1 MTFSNRLIKTLSL
14 ALLFS
19 MALSTPLL
27 AKDKKEDAKLPEVTK
42 DGLHL
47 QPNTEAYAV
56 YALPGAS
63 LAQYDEVW
71 LIDCYVQ
78 FVKDWQRNYNLE
90 EISLEGQ
97 VSNREMEEI
106 KSKVAAEFKKVFTKV
121 LTDNGDKVV
130 SAAGKNVLVVRPAII
145 NLDPTAPDTQIGWQT
160 TVVRSAGSMT
170 LYMELYDS
178 TTNTLLARIIDP
190 QYDRE
195 AIAQRA
201 NTVTNTAA
209 ADRILT
215 MWAKR
220 LAEHLGSTQKATG

>member
-19 MALSTPLL
+19 LALSAPVL
-27 AKDKKEDAKLPEVTK
+27 AKDKKDDKLPEVTK

-47 QPNTEAYAV
+47 QPDTKAYAV

-63 LAQYDEVW
+63 LEQYDEVW

-78 FVKDWQRNYNLE
+78 FAKDWQRNYNLE
-90 EISLEGQ
+90 EVSLEGMI
-97 VSNREMEEI
+97 SNKDMEDI
-106 KSKVAAEFKKVFTKV
+106 KSKVAAEFKEVFTKV
-121 LTDNGDKVV
+121 LTENGDKVV

-145 NLDPTAPDTQIGWQT
+145 NLDPTAPDVQMGWQGS
-160 TVVRSAGSMT
+160 VVRSAGSMT

-178 TTNTLLARIIDP
+178 ETDTLLARIIDP
-190 QYDRE
+190 QADRE
-195 AIAQRA
+195 VVPQRA

-209 ADRILT
+209 AQRILT
-215 MWAKR
+215 MWAKE
-220 LAEHLGSTQKATG
+220 LAEHLGSARKATG